1 MSALPFIVDPKKRKA
16 KKSRPPAEMKGI
28 VERVTFHNPENGFSV
43 LRVSDRKHRGTETVV
58 GFASPVSAGL
68 FIHATGR
75 WQSCEDGHQLRA
87 EAIRTELPAETE
99 DIRKCLGSGLVEG
112 IGPAYA
118 KRFLEAFGEKVF
130 DVLDKH
136 PEKLLALEGLGQ
148 KRCDLVARSWADRKA
163 ERIAVNFLI
172 DHGVSS
178 ELAVKIVRT
187 YGNETVRIVKE
198 DPYRLVRDLRSIDFH
213 WADTFAKSIDL
224 GAHSAVRARA
234 GIDYVLHEVSTG
246 LGNCFLPRADLETMT
261 SELLGVPKRVIAK
274 AVDAEIEKGT
284 IAVSDIPNPE
294 SLYPAELLRAE
305 EGVAHEIRRLASGTL
320 PWGDL
325 DLDGGIDA
333 AQGKLGF
340 ALTRTQR
347 NAVVTAL
354 SSKMSV
360 LAGGPG
366 MGKTSILKTILSILD
381 AEGVKIRL
389 CAPSRNAADRLA
401 EVMGRVAIGVPSL
414 LEFNGADGTFRRN
427 ADHPVDCDLIVVCES
442 SLLDILFAHRLL
454 AALPSHAAVLFAG
467 DADLLASYGPGN
479 FFSDLIDSQV
489 VPVTKL
495 SEVVQDGPA
504 GWIAKVVHQIR
515 SGEVPQFPGKADDG
529 NCYFLRVDDEEELP
543 EALKDLLLKRLP
555 DAYRIHG
562 KRDLQLLTLTTCGQT
577 GSRAL
582 NELLRYDLAGL
593 TGGIERFGRF
603 EKGEKVVQVVE
614 NRCRGAYPGDIGI
627 VTEIDRKE
635 GELYVRFGERIVCYA
650 FEELDE
656 LTQAYAVTVDK
667 ARGNEFPGVVIPLS
681 MEQSV
686 MLRRDV
692 LYTAV
697 TRGQKLVVFA
707 GDPEALEAAVKRT
720 DAHKRRTGLVERLMR
735 SDSLPA

>member
-1 MSALPFIVDPKKRKA
+1 MEAFIQ
-16 KKSRPPAEMKGI
+16 AE
-28 VERVTFHNPENGFSV
+28 RAFLRLSV
-43 LRVSDRKHRGTETVV
+43 LVFVFKGQR
-58 GFASPVSAGL
+58 PV
-68 FIHATGR
+68 
-75 WQSCEDGHQLRA
+75 
-87 EAIRTELPAETE
+87 EAL
-99 DIRKCLGSGLVEG
+99 S
-112 IGPAYA
+112 
-118 KRFLEAFGEKVF
+118 
-130 DVLDKH
+130 
-136 PEKLLALEGLGQ
+136 
-148 KRCDLVARSWADRKA
+148 
-163 ERIAVNFLI
+163 
-172 DHGVSS
+172 
-178 ELAVKIVRT
+178 
-187 YGNETVRIVKE
+187 
-198 DPYRLVRDLRSIDFH
+198 
-213 WADTFAKSIDL
+213 
-224 GAHSAVRARA
+224 
-234 GIDYVLHEVSTG
+234 
-246 LGNCFLPRADLETMT
+246 
-261 SELLGVPKRVIAK
+261 
-274 AVDAEIEKGT
+274 
-284 IAVSDIPNPE
+284 
-294 SLYPAELLRAE
+294 
-305 EGVAHEIRRLASGTL
+305 
-320 PWGDL
+320 
-325 DLDGGIDA
+325 
-333 AQGKLGF
+333 
-340 ALTRTQR
+340 RTQR

-401 EVMGRVAIGVPSL
+401 EAMGRVAIGVPSL
-414 LEFNGADGTFRRN
+414 LEFNGANGTFRRN
-427 ADHPVDCDLIVVCES
+427 ADHPVDCDLILVYES

-467 DADLLASYGPGN
+467 DADLPASYGPGN
-479 FFSDLIDSQV
+479 FFLDLIDSQV

-495 SEVVQDGPA
+495 SVVVQDGPA
-504 GWIAKVVHQIR
+504 GWIAKVAHQIR

-562 KRDLQLLTLTTCGQT
+562 KRDLQLLTFTSCGQT

-582 NELLRYDLAGL
+582 NELLLRYDLSGL
-593 TGGIERFGRF
+593 TG
-603 EKGEKVVQVVE
+603 
-614 NRCRGAYPGDIGI
+614 DIGV

-635 GELYVRFGERIVCYA
+635 GELYVRFGERIVCYP

-707 GDPEALEAAVKRT
+707 GDPEALEAAVKRA
-720 DAHKRRTGLVERLMR
+720 DGHKRRTGLVERLMR
-735 SDSLPA
+735 SDPLPA